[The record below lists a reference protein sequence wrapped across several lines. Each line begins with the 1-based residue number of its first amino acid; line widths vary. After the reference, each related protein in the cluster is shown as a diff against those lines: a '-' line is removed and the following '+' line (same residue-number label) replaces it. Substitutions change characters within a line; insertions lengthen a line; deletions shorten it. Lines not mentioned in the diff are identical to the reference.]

1 MKPVIVKL
9 KNLYTNEIIY
19 TENYDDYQEKDGL
32 EFIKVFK
39 EENPKRNYL
48 VNRNAY
54 QILNKE

>member
-39 EENPKRNYL
+39 EENPKRKYL

>member
-9 KNLYTNEIIY
+9 KNLYTNEIVY
-19 TENYDDYQEKDGL
+19 TENYDDYQEKGGL
-32 EFIKVFK
+32 EFINVFK
-39 EENPKRNYL
+39 EENPKRKYL